1 MMELNIKEFADKV
14 KELDDN
20 RNRQREEGL
29 QYLYDT
35 IYAVLARDESITLS
49 DIDFSRFTADEYD
62 EFCRELTGNAKNIDR
77 LFSVFDKSLP
87 CSISAGTMFF

>member
-1 MMELNIKEFADKV
+1 MKLNIKEFADKV

-20 RNRQREEGL
+20 RNAQREEGL

-35 IYAVLARDESITLS
+35 VYATLMREKSIFPS
-49 DIDFSRFTADEYD
+49 DIDFSRFTYDEYM
-62 EFCRELTGNAKNIDR
+62 EFYRELTGKAKDIER

-87 CSISAGTMFF
+87 CSRSAGTMFF